1 KNRRAKDFSTSTTLI
16 LIERAKSLAFMA
28 WAASGNGEW
37 QPAWRAQAGNGAK
50 RMAPLYSHHPVGYKG
65 ADMGQPVRFDLISD
79 ETAKRPPVSFP
90 EDMAR
95 PRSPP
100 AVPIILVV
108 S

>member
-1 KNRRAKDFSTSTTLI
+1 
-16 LIERAKSLAFMA
+16 
-28 WAASGNGEW
+28 
-37 QPAWRAQAGNGAK
+37 
-50 RMAPLYSHHPVGYKG
+50 
-65 ADMGQPVRFDLISD
+65 MGQPARFDLISD